1 MAKQTELE
9 LTAQQAAQPEE
20 TPAKK
25 TAAKKTAAKK
35 PAAKKATTKKT
46 TTKTKAAKAEDGETA
61 AEKPAAKRTTK
72 KTEAKPGTKLV
83 IVESP
88 AKAKTIGKYL
98 GRGYTV
104 TASMGHIRDLPAS
117 TLGIDVEHGYTPKY
131 ITIKGKTALVKDLKA
146 EAKKAQTVYLATD
159 PDREGE
165 AISWHLANVLGLDPT
180 APNRVTFDEITKKG
194 VQEGMAHPRTIDM
207 DLFNAQQ
214 ARRALDRLVG
224 YKLSPF
230 LWHKV
235 RRGLS
240 AGRVQSVA
248 VRIIRDREIE
258 IENFKPEE
266 YWNIDAN
273 LKPRQSGCAFN
284 ARLTAQADGTKLVVK
299 NKKQADAILAALDG
313 KPYTVTRVDK
323 GQRRRQPQPP
333 FITSTLQ
340 QDASRAL
347 GFSATRTMRAAQRLY
362 EGMEVHGYGQIGL
375 ITYMRTDSLRIS
387 DEAVAAAK
395 EYIAGAYGE
404 AYICPYKRTW
414 KTKSATAAQ
423 DAHEAIRPS
432 VPSLT
437 PDEVDKSI
445 SGDTAKLYRMIWSR
459 FMASQMADCQQ
470 DTVSV
475 TVSAAD
481 YHFKA
486 SGYTVTFDGFTALY
500 EEATDEKEKKETN
513 LPPLEQGQVLKL
525 RELKSEQKFTQ
536 PPARYTE
543 ATLIKALEENG
554 IGRPSTYAPI
564 ITTIIDRGYVE
575 RDQKKLKPTLLGR
588 AVDGLMLEQF
598 PHIVDV
604 DFSAQMEKNLD
615 KVESGKADWRKTVD
629 DFYQGFEAS
638 LEQAEKNMEGKKV
651 KVPDEPSSEVCDLCG
666 RPMVIKVGKYGKFLA
681 CSGFPECRGTKR
693 LVKDTGGICPKCGK
707 GRLLERKSSKGR
719 IYYGC
724 ERYPDCDFMT
734 WDMPVATKCE
744 KCGSTLFRKGG
755 KLYCAKEGCG
765 FEMPV
770 PKKD

>member
-1 MAKQTELE
+1 MA
-9 LTAQQAAQPEE
+9 
-20 TPAKK
+20 
-25 TAAKKTAAKK
+25 
-35 PAAKKATTKKT
+35 
-46 TTKTKAAKAEDGETA
+46 
-61 AEKPAAKRTTK
+61 
-72 KTEAKPGTKLV
+72 KLV

-98 GRGYTV
+98 GDDYEV

-117 TLGIDVEHGYTPKY
+117 QLGIDVEHGYAPQY
-131 ITIKGKTALVKDLKA
+131 ISIKGKEKLIKELKSK
-146 EAKKAQTVYLATD
+146 AKHADGVLLATD

-165 AISWHLANVLGLDPT
+165 AISWHLANILGLDPHE
-180 APNRVTFDEITKKG
+180 PNRVTFDEITKKG
-194 VQEGMAHPRTIDM
+194 VKEGMAHPRAIDE

-214 ARRALDRLVG
+214 ARRVLDRLVG

-230 LWHKV
+230 LWRKV

-248 VRIIRDREIE
+248 VRLIDDREKE
-258 IENFKPEE
+258 IESFKPDE
-266 YWNIDAN
+266 YWNVDAT
-273 LKPRQSGCAFN
+273 LGAGHKSFT
-284 ARLTAQADGTKLVVK
+284 ARLATDASGKKLLPKSEAEARAIEKGLEGAEYVVAEL
-299 NKKQADAILAALDG
+299 KKG
-313 KPYTVTRVDK
+313 KRAK
-323 GQRRRQPQPP
+323 QPTPA

-340 QDASRAL
+340 QEASRRL
-347 GFSATRTMRAAQRLY
+347 GFTATRTMRAAQTLY
-362 EGMEVHGYGQIGL
+362 EGVDIAGHGTMGL

-481 YHFKA
+481 YRFKA
-486 SGYTVTFDGFTALY
+486 SGYTVTFDGFTVLY
-500 EEATDEKEKKETN
+500 EEATEEKKETA

-525 RELKSEQKFTQ
+525 RDLKSEQKFTQ

-615 KVESGKADWRKTVD
+615 KIESGKADWHKTVD
-629 DFYQGFEAS
+629 DFYQGFAAS

-707 GRLLERKSSKGR
+707 GRMLERKSSKGR

-734 WDMPVATKCE
+734 WDMPVPTKCP
-744 KCGSTLFRKGG
+744 KCGSTMFRKGS

-765 FEMPV
+765 YEMPV